1 MQVADRSDKKEEKT
15 ANEYKKR
22 STIIPLIMV
31 SVFVFVMVIYTSTLV
46 YNVAVLNS
54 NAVIEDRIS
63 NVSSL
68 VENHL
73 NTAKNVL
80 QITADS
86 VQHMMISGSTPVR
99 IHEFLVEESDNV
111 TKQFGEDYHGI
122 YGYIMSRYMDG
133 MNWEPPEGYDP
144 KIRDWY
150 IVAKEND
157 GDIAFVPPYIDAQ
170 TGEMIISVCR
180 MFPDRQ
186 NIISLDVKL
195 NGMQDLMDDLNLNG
209 KGYGFIIDEDGF
221 IIAHKDEEKKGD
233 YISSLEGEKE
243 LLEMIDGE
251 QKGKLSHKFD
261 GESSTVFFNRLS
273 NGWYV
278 VMVVSNSELYADVI
292 KQLFINIFIS
302 ISVFILISVIYYLGY
317 RNEKIYSKRMEEMK
331 IEEQR
336 QEYET
341 RVLKL
346 EKEAADNANKA
357 KSNFLANMSH
367 EIRTPMNAILGMD
380 EMILR
385 ESDDKRIRKYATNI
399 QSAGRTLL
407 SIINDI
413 LDLSKIE
420 SGRMELVSVEYDF
433 ASVLNDIVNM
443 TMAKAE
449 DKGLS
454 YELTVDPD
462 IPSVMYGDEI
472 RIRQVILNIVN
483 NAIKYTEK
491 GSIKIFV
498 GFKNDEKKLVVRV
511 TDTGIGIREED
522 MDKLFSSF
530 QRLDETKNRNVE
542 GTGLGLNITR
552 QLAEMMG
559 GSINVESK
567 YGSGS
572 VFTVDMVQR
581 VVDITPIGDYTER
594 LMKSHEQREE
604 FRPSL
609 VAPSAK
615 VLIVDDNE
623 MNLEVITELMADTRI
638 RTSVAL
644 SGTECI
650 EIIKK
655 EHFDVILLDQMMPG
669 MSGTQTLETLR
680 KEHLA
685 DDTPVIALTADAI
698 IGARDTYIR
707 EGFSDYLSKPVMY
720 ADLENILLKHIDS
733 SHIENVSVK
742 RGDGSAVL
750 TEDGSGK
757 ESAKKSDDGA
767 ALSKADGSEGQDG
780 SSPEKKPDG
789 DRPLV
794 LVISSSSEKLNE
806 IKESLPEKYKG
817 VFVKDEVAA
826 EKFLAKHRVEF
837 IIREP

>member
-1 MQVADRSDKKEEKT
+1 
-15 ANEYKKR
+15 
-22 STIIPLIMV
+22 
-31 SVFVFVMVIYTSTLV
+31 
-46 YNVAVLNS
+46 
-54 NAVIEDRIS
+54 
-63 NVSSL
+63 
-68 VENHL
+68 
-73 NTAKNVL
+73 
-80 QITADS
+80 
-86 VQHMMISGSTPVR
+86 
-99 IHEFLVEESDNV
+99 
-111 TKQFGEDYHGI
+111 
-122 YGYIMSRYMDG
+122 
-133 MNWEPPEGYDP
+133 
-144 KIRDWY
+144 
-150 IVAKEND
+150 
-157 GDIAFVPPYIDAQ
+157 
-170 TGEMIISVCR
+170 
-180 MFPDRQ
+180 
-186 NIISLDVKL
+186 
-195 NGMQDLMDDLNLNG
+195 
-209 KGYGFIIDEDGF
+209 
-221 IIAHKDEEKKGD
+221 
-233 YISSLEGEKE
+233 
-243 LLEMIDGE
+243 
-251 QKGKLSHKFD
+251 
-261 GESSTVFFNRLS
+261 
-273 NGWYV
+273 
-278 VMVVSNSELYADVI
+278 MVVSNSELYEDVI
-292 KQLFINIFIS
+292 RQLFINIFIS

-317 RNEKIYSKRMEEMK
+317 RNEKIYSKRMEQMK

-346 EKEAADNANKA
+346 EKDAADEANKA

-385 ESDDKRIRKYATNI
+385 ETDDKRIRKYATNI

-420 SGRMELVSVEYDF
+420 SGRMELVPVEYDF

-443 TMAKAE
+443 TMSKAE
-449 DKGLS
+449 DKGLT
-454 YELTVDPD
+454 YELTVDPN

-472 RIRQVILNIVN
+472 RIRQVVLNIVN

-491 GSIKIFV
+491 GSIEVFA

-559 GSINVESK
+559 GSIKVESK
-567 YGSGS
+567 YGRGS
-572 VFTVDMVQR
+572 VFTVDMVQK
-581 VVDITPIGDYTER
+581 VVDNTPIGDYTER
-594 LMKSHEQREE
+594 LMKSHEQKKE

-609 VAPSAK
+609 VAPNAK

-644 SGTECI
+644 SGAECI
-650 EIIKK
+650 EIVKK

-669 MSGTQTLETLR
+669 MSGTQTLEIIK

-698 IGARDTYIR
+698 SGARDNYIR

-720 ADLENILLKHIDS
+720 VDLENILIKYINS
-733 SHIENVSVK
+733 SHIKSDSGLS
-742 RGDGSAVL
+742 GDGDRN
-750 TEDGSGK
+750 EKIDGVDAGLPGNDSEKSG
-757 ESAKKSDDGA
+757 
-767 ALSKADGSEGQDG
+767 G
-780 SSPEKKPDG
+780 SSQEGKPEVT
-789 DRPLV
+789 RPLV
-794 LVISSSSEKLNE
+794 LVISGSTEKLKD
-806 IKESLPEKYKG
+806 IKESLSGKYKG
-817 VFVKDEVAA
+817 VFVKDEASA
-826 EKFLAKHRVEF
+826 EKFLAKHEVAF

>member
-1 MQVADRSDKKEEKT
+1 MQGADREGKKE
-15 ANEYKKR
+15 KKG
-22 STIIPLIMV
+22 STVIPLVMV
-31 SVFVFVMVIYTSTLV
+31 SVFIIVMVIYTSTLV

-54 NAVIEDRIS
+54 TAVIEDRIN
-63 NVSSL
+63 NVSTL

-86 VQHMMISGSTPVR
+86 VQHMMISGSTPTR

-111 TKQFGEDYHGI
+111 SKQFGEDYHGI

-133 MNWEPPEGYDP
+133 LNWEPPEDYDP
-144 KIRDWY
+144 KDRIWY
-150 IVAKEND
+150 KVAREND
-157 GDIAFVPPYIDAQ
+157 GDIAFVPPYEDAQ
-170 TGEMIISVCR
+170 TGDLIISVCR
-180 MFPDRQ
+180 MLSDRQ
-186 NIISLDVKL
+186 NIISFDVRL
-195 NGMQDLMDDLNLNG
+195 NGIQSLMDDLNLNG
-209 KGYGFIIDEDGF
+209 KGYGFIIDEEGF
-221 IIAHKDEEKKGD
+221 IIAHKNEEKKGS
-233 YISSLEGEKE
+233 YINSIDGGKE
-243 LLEMIDGE
+243 LLEKIRETEKGKFSHTLDGE
-251 QKGKLSHKFD
+251 K
-261 GESSTVFFNRLS
+261 STIFVNRLS

-278 VMVVSNSELYADVI
+278 VMAVSNVEMYADI
-292 KQLFINIFIS
+292 IRQLFINTFICIF
-302 ISVFILISVIYYLGY
+302 VFILIAVIYYLGR
-317 RNEKIYSKRMEEMK
+317 RNEQVYAKRMEEMK

-346 EKEAADNANKA
+346 EKDAADEANKA

-581 VVDITPIGDYTER
+581 VVDATPIGDYTER
-594 LMKSHEQREE
+594 LMKFHEQREE

-623 MNLEVITELMADTRI
+623 MNLEVITELMADTKI

-644 SGTECI
+644 SGAECI
-650 EIIKK
+650 EIIKR
-655 EHFDVILLDQMMPG
+655 ERFDVILLDQMMPG
-669 MSGTQTLETLR
+669 MSGTQTLEIIR

-698 IGARDTYIR
+698 MGARDTYIR

-720 ADLENILLKHIDS
+720 ADLEEILLKHVDS

-742 RGDGSAVL
+742 QGDGSAVL
-750 TEDGSGK
+750 TEAGQGDGSVVLSDEATEK
-757 ESAKKSDDGA
+757 ER
-767 ALSKADGSEGQDG
+767 
-780 SSPEKKPDG
+780 EKKQAA

-817 VFVKDEVAA
+817 VFVKDEAAA

-837 IIREP
+837 IIRES

>member
-1 MQVADRSDKKEEKT
+1 MQDEAKTGKKEEKA

-22 STIIPLIMV
+22 SMIIPLIMV

-54 NAVIEDRIS
+54 NAVIEDKIS

-68 VENHL
+68 IENHL

-80 QITADS
+80 QISADA
-86 VQHMMISGSTPVR
+86 VQHMMISGSTPTR

-111 TKQFGEDYHGI
+111 EKQFGEDYHGL

-144 KIRDWY
+144 KTRDWY

-157 GDIAFVPPYIDAQ
+157 GDIAFVPPYVDAQ

-195 NGMQDLMDDLNLNG
+195 NGMQDLMDDLTLNG
-209 KGYGFIIDEDGF
+209 KGYGFVIDEDGF
-221 IIAHKDEEKKGD
+221 IIAHKDEKKKGD
-233 YISSLEGEKE
+233 YISSLEGGKE
-243 LLEMIDGE
+243 LLDMMNGE
-251 QKGKLSHKFD
+251 EKGKLSYNFD

-278 VMVVSNSELYADVI
+278 VMAVSNSELYEDVVR
-292 KQLFINIFIS
+292 QLFINIFIS
-302 ISVFILISVIYYLGY
+302 ISVFILIAVIYYLGY
-317 RNEKIYSKRMEEMK
+317 RNEKIYSRRMEKMK

-346 EKEAADNANKA
+346 EKDAADEANKA

-385 ESDDKRIRKYATNI
+385 ETDDKRIRKYATNI

-433 ASVLNDIVNM
+433 TSVLNDIVNM

-454 YELTVDPD
+454 YELTVDPA

-491 GSIKIFV
+491 GSIKIFA
-498 GFKNDEKKLVVRV
+498 GFRDDEKKLVVRV
-511 TDTGIGIREED
+511 TDTGMGIREED

-530 QRLDETKNRNVE
+530 QRLDETRNRNVE

-567 YGSGS
+567 YGRGS
-572 VFTVDMVQR
+572 VFTVDMVQK
-581 VVDITPIGDYTER
+581 VVDPTPIGDYTER
-594 LMKSHEQREE
+594 LMKAHEQRRE
-604 FRPSL
+604 FRPGL
-609 VAPSAK
+609 VAPDAK

-623 MNLEVITELMADTRI
+623 MNLEVITELMADTKI

-644 SGTECI
+644 SGAECI
-650 EIIKK
+650 EIVKK

-669 MSGTQTLETLR
+669 MSGTQTLEIIK

-698 IGARDTYIR
+698 SGARDNYIR

-720 ADLENILLKHIDS
+720 VDLENILIKYINS
-733 SHIENVSVK
+733 SHIKSDSGLS
-742 RGDGSAVL
+742 GDGDRN
-750 TEDGSGK
+750 EKIDGVDAGLPGNDSEKSG
-757 ESAKKSDDGA
+757 
-767 ALSKADGSEGQDG
+767 G
-780 SSPEKKPDG
+780 SSQEGKPEVT
-789 DRPLV
+789 RPLV
-794 LVISSSSEKLNE
+794 LVISGSTEKLKD
-806 IKESLPEKYKG
+806 IKESLSGKYKG
-817 VFVKDEVAA
+817 VFVKDEASA
-826 EKFLAKHRVEF
+826 EKFLAKHEVAF

>member
-1 MQVADRSDKKEEKT
+1 MQGADREGKKE
-15 ANEYKKR
+15 KKG
-22 STIIPLIMV
+22 STVIPLVMV
-31 SVFVFVMVIYTSTLV
+31 SVFIIVMVIYTSTLV

-54 NAVIEDRIS
+54 TAVIEDRIN
-63 NVSSL
+63 NVSTL

-86 VQHMMISGSTPVR
+86 VQHMMISGSTPTR

-111 TKQFGEDYHGI
+111 SKQFGEDYHGI

-133 MNWEPPEGYDP
+133 LNWEPPEDYDS
-144 KIRDWY
+144 KDRSWY
-150 IVAKEND
+150 KVAREKD
-157 GDIAFVPPYIDAQ
+157 GDIAFVPPYEDAQ
-170 TGEMIISVCR
+170 TGDLIISVCR
-180 MFPDRQ
+180 MLPDRQ
-186 NIISLDVKL
+186 NIISFDVRL
-195 NGMQDLMDDLNLNG
+195 NGIQSLMDDLNLNG
-209 KGYGFIIDEDGF
+209 KGYGFIIDEEGF
-221 IIAHKDEEKKGD
+221 IIAHKNEEKKGS
-233 YISSLEGEKE
+233 YINSIDGGKE
-243 LLEMIDGE
+243 LLEKIRKTEKGKFSHTLDGE
-251 QKGKLSHKFD
+251 K
-261 GESSTVFFNRLS
+261 STIFVNRLS

-278 VMVVSNSELYADVI
+278 VMAVSNVEMYADI
-292 KQLFINIFIS
+292 IRQLFINIFIC
-302 ISVFILISVIYYLGY
+302 IFVFILIAVIYYLGR
-317 RNEKIYSKRMEEMK
+317 RNEQVYAKRMEEMK

-346 EKEAADNANKA
+346 EKDAADEANKA

-449 DKGLS
+449 DKGLV
-454 YELTVDPD
+454 YELTVDPG

-491 GSIKIFV
+491 GSIKIFA
-498 GFKNDEKKLVVRV
+498 GFKNDEKKLLIRV

-581 VVDITPIGDYTER
+581 VVDPTPIGDYTER
-594 LMKSHEQREE
+594 LMTSHEQRKE

-609 VAPSAK
+609 VAPDAK

-623 MNLEVITELMADTRI
+623 MNLEVITELLADTKI
-638 RTSVAL
+638 RTSVAM
-644 SGTECI
+644 SGAECI
-650 EIIKK
+650 ESIKK
-655 EHFDVILLDQMMPG
+655 ERFDVILLDQMMPG
-669 MSGTQTLETLR
+669 MSGTQTLEIIR

-698 IGARDTYIR
+698 MGARDTYIR

-720 ADLENILLKHIDS
+720 ADLEEILLKYIDS

-742 RGDGSAVL
+742 QGDGSAVL

-757 ESAKKSDDGA
+757 ESAKKSDDGV
-767 ALSKADGSEGQDG
+767 ALSMADGSEGQDG
-780 SSPEKKPDG
+780 SSLEKKPDG

-794 LVISSSSEKLNE
+794 LVISASSEKLNE

-817 VFVKDEVAA
+817 VFVKDEAAA

>member
-1 MQVADRSDKKEEKT
+1 MQVEDRTDKKEKKT

-31 SVFVFVMVIYTSTLV
+31 SVFVLVMVIYTSTLV

-144 KIRDWY
+144 KTRDWY

-157 GDIAFVPPYIDAQ
+157 GDITFVPPYVDAQ

-195 NGMQDLMDDLNLNG
+195 NGMQDLMDDLTLNG

-221 IIAHKDEEKKGD
+221 IIAHKDEAKKGD
-233 YISSLEGEKE
+233 YISGLEGGKE
-243 LLEMIDGE
+243 LLDTIKGE
-251 QKGKLSHKFD
+251 EKGKFSHKFD

-278 VMVVSNSELYADVI
+278 VMVVSSSELYDDVI
-292 KQLFINIFIS
+292 RQLFINIFIS

-317 RNEKIYSKRMEEMK
+317 RNEKIYSKRMEQMK

-346 EKEAADNANKA
+346 EKDAADEANKA

-385 ESDDKRIRKYATNI
+385 ETDDKRIRKYATNI

-420 SGRMELVSVEYDF
+420 SGRMELVPVEYDF

-443 TMAKAE
+443 TMSKAE
-449 DKGLS
+449 DKGLT
-454 YELTVDPD
+454 YELTVDPN

-491 GSIKIFV
+491 GSIKIFA

-559 GSINVESK
+559 GSIKVESK

-572 VFTVDMVQR
+572 VFTVDMVQK
-581 VVDITPIGDYTER
+581 VVDNTPIGDYTER
-594 LMKSHEQREE
+594 LMKSHEQKKE

-609 VAPSAK
+609 VAPDAK

-623 MNLEVITELMADTRI
+623 MNLEVIMELMADTKI

-644 SGTECI
+644 SGAECI
-650 EIIKK
+650 EIVKK

-669 MSGTQTLETLR
+669 MSGTQTLEIIK

-698 IGARDTYIR
+698 SGARDNYIR

-720 ADLENILLKHIDS
+720 VDLENILIKYINS
-733 SHIENVSVK
+733 SHIKSDSGLS
-742 RGDGSAVL
+742 GDGDRN
-750 TEDGSGK
+750 EKIDGVDAGLPGNDSEKSG
-757 ESAKKSDDGA
+757 
-767 ALSKADGSEGQDG
+767 G
-780 SSPEKKPDG
+780 SSQEGKPEVT
-789 DRPLV
+789 RPLV
-794 LVISSSSEKLNE
+794 LVISGSTEKLKD
-806 IKESLPEKYKG
+806 IKESLSGKYKG
-817 VFVKDEVAA
+817 VFVKDEASA
-826 EKFLAKHRVEF
+826 EKFLAKHEVAF